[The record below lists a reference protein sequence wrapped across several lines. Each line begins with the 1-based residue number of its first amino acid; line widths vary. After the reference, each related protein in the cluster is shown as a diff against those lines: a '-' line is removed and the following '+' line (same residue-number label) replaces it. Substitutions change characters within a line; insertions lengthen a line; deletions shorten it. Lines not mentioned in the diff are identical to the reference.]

1 MTILVLPYP
10 ISANRYWRSF
20 VPKGWTRAVVH
31 LSDEA
36 KAYKTQVAWLAR
48 AAGFK
53 EPTSKPISLTL
64 VLCPRRTNAD
74 GKVIGVT
81 MDLSNCLKIAED
93 ALQGIVYENDRQ
105 VRELWLRYGEKTEK
119 GQLIVE
125 IKEFIPAPAPLFAE
139 AAA

>member
-1 MTILVLPYP
+1 MILVLPYP
-10 ISANRYWRSF
+10 ISSNRYWRSF

-31 LSDEA
+31 LSEEA
-36 KAYKTQVAWLAR
+36 KAYKTQVAWLAKVG
-48 AAGFK
+48 GFK
-53 EPTSKPISLTL
+53 EPTTKPISLTL
-64 VLCPRRTNAD
+64 VLCPRRTND
-74 GKVIGVT
+74 EGKVIGVT

-105 VRELWLRYGEKTEK
+105 VRELWLRYGEKTER

-125 IKEFIPAPAPLFAE
+125 IKEFVPAPAPLFVE